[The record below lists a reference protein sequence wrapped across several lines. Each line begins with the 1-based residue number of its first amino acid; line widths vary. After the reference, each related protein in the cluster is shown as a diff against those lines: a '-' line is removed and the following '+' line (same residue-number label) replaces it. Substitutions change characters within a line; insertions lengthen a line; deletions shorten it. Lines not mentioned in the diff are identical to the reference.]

1 MPRRRLVRLSVVGI
15 AGLLVLALVA
25 TAVAAIVVV
34 RRPLPEVSGE
44 VTIPGLEDTV
54 TVTRDERGVPTI
66 TATTSEDLFR
76 AQGYVTAQDRFFEMD
91 YRRHVTAG
99 RLSELVGEN
108 DDALDADKVIR
119 TFGWRRV
126 AEQEWRLVD
135 QRTRDALQAY
145 ADGVNAYLGRRDLSQ
160 IAVEYTVLGLQVD
173 THQPE
178 KWDPVDS
185 LAWLKALAWDL
196 RANYDDELDRAV
208 TYASVQDVARVD
220 QLFPPYP
227 QDLNRP
233 ILAAGDVAASAQ
245 PTAAHAG
252 LDLAD
257 DDLQQA
263 LTSAQR
269 ALDAVPHLVGDGAGL
284 GSNSWAVSGE
294 HTASGKPIL
303 ANDPHLGISAPGIWA
318 QVGLRCARVTPDC
331 PYDVAGFANAG
342 MPGVVIGHDAHLAWG
357 LTNLGADVTDFFL
370 ERVDGGRTVV
380 DRGTAPVRQHE
391 ETIKVNGGDP
401 VRITVRE
408 TVHGPI
414 VSDVLDLADVA
425 RAPTAGGT
433 TQFEVALSWTAL
445 TPGRTADALL
455 AMNTARDASDVA
467 AAAALLDVP
476 AQNIVFATTDGHI
489 GYQAPGRIPVRNQV
503 SGSVVP
509 SDGSWPRPGWDSAY
523 DWQGFVDP
531 AAMPHTLDP
540 ADGVLVA
547 ANQAVTPAGV
557 GPFLTGDWDY
567 GYRAQRIRDE
577 LTRLV
582 GSGHKLTVGDM
593 SSLQMDQRNPYAE
606 VLVPTLLGLDIST
619 ASDDDG
625 QERSRT
631 GDLGSN
637 DGSAAA
643 AYDDDGQEL
652 LRTWDLRSTADSA
665 AAAYFSAVWATVL
678 RLAFADDLPE
688 DHAPTGNSRWL
699 EVVRRLLDDPSS
711 PWWDD
716 RSTPGVVE
724 GRDQVLSR
732 AMVSARRQL
741 TQQLGR
747 QAADWRWGQLHV
759 AAPKHAVLGGDSL
772 PWVVRRLVNPTPIEV
787 GGGSSIVDA
796 TSWDASSGSYEVTS
810 GPSMRMVVDLG
821 DLDSSTWV
829 NLTGASGH
837 PASVHYTDQF
847 DAWAHGGTFP
857 WPFTPAATGA
867 DATDRL
873 TLAPPTS

>member
-1 MPRRRLVRLSVVGI
+1 VPRRRLVRLSVIGI

-44 VTIPGLEDTV
+44 VSIPGLEDRV

-66 TATTSEDLFR
+66 TAGSPADLFR

-108 DDALDADKVIR
+108 EDALDADKVIR

-135 QRTRDALQAY
+135 DSTREALQAY
-145 ADGVNAYLGRRDLSQ
+145 ADGVNAYLDRRDLSQ

-173 THQPE
+173 TDKPE

-208 TYASVQDVARVD
+208 AFASVQDVARVD
-220 QLFPPYP
+220 QLFPVYP
-227 QDLNRP
+227 QDVNLP
-233 ILAAGDVAASAQ
+233 ILTAGDVAPAAQ
-245 PTAAHAG
+245 PTSAHG
-252 LDLAD
+252 DLDLAD

-284 GSNSWAVSGE
+284 GSNSWVVAGE
-294 HTASGKPIL
+294 HTESGEPIL

-318 QVGLRCARVTPDC
+318 QVGLRCAPVSGDC

-370 ERVDGGRTVV
+370 ERVDGESTVV
-380 DRGTAPVRQHE
+380 DDGTAPITSRQ

-408 TVHGPI
+408 SVHGPI
-414 VSDVLDLADVA
+414 VSDVLDLADVG

-433 TQFEVALSWTAL
+433 TRFEVALSWTAL
-445 TPGRTADALL
+445 QPGRTADALL

-467 AAAALLDVP
+467 AAAALLEVP

-503 SGSVVP
+503 AGGVVP
-509 SDGSWPRPGWDSAY
+509 SDGSWPRPGWDSTY

-540 ADGVLVA
+540 ADGFLVA
-547 ANQAVTPAGV
+547 ANQAVTPTGV

-582 GSGHKLTVGDM
+582 GSGRKLTVADM

-606 VLVPTLLGLDIST
+606 VLVPTLVGLDIP
-619 ASDDDG
+619 
-625 QERSRT
+625 
-631 GDLGSN
+631 N
-637 DGSAAA
+637 

-652 LRTWDLRSTADSA
+652 LRTWDLRSTDDSA

-688 DHAPTGNSRWL
+688 GHAPTGDSRWL

-724 GRDQVLSR
+724 GRDEVLTR

-747 QAADWRWGQLHV
+747 EATDWRWGQLHV
-759 AAPKHAVLGGDSL
+759 AAPEHAVLGGDSV
-772 PWVVRRLVNPTPIEV
+772 PWLVRRLVNPTPIEV

-796 TSWDASSGSYEVTS
+796 TSWDASSDSYEVTS
-810 GPSMRMVVDLG
+810 APSMRMVVDLG

-829 NLTGASGH
+829 NLTGTSGH

-847 DAWAHGGTFP
+847 DAWAHGRTFP

-873 TLAPPTS
+873 TLNAPSP